1 MLETYKPRLEEL
13 GFRQALLADK
23 ETMSYNDAWGGTI
36 SFPEERWESWY
47 RSWVEAP
54 GSERY
59 YRYLY
64 DTDGQRFVGEIAYH
78 RDGEKDIYICDVI
91 VLAACWHRGFGSEG
105 FRLLCEAAKGYG
117 ITVLYDDIAADNP
130 SWKLVLKYGFEIDHQ
145 DREIVMVKKI
155 L

>member
-13 GFRQALLADK
+13 GFRQALLADR

-54 GSERY
+54 ESERY

-78 RDGEKDIYICDVI
+78 RDGEKGIYICDVI
-91 VLAACWHRGFGSEG
+91 VLAACRNRGFGSEG
-105 FRLLCEAAKGYG
+105 IRLLCEAAKENG

-130 SWKLVLKYGFEIDHQ
+130 SWKLFLKSGFEIDHQ
-145 DREIVMVKKI
+145 DREIVMVKKV